1 MAAAAVSTVAAAGI
15 ADAGKMEYWSGDAL
29 PVQRQLIGN
38 IQQPTLNI
46 ESAEPQPNSML
57 DVGRSMLDACSR
69 EAEFDVSLCP

>member
-1 MAAAAVSTVAAAGI
+1 VL
-15 ADAGKMEYWSGDAL
+15 EYWSNDAL